1 MKSKVLIVDDEKD
14 ICFLI
19 SEILKDENYITTSA
33 NNSDEALKEFSI
45 FNPDL
50 IILDVWLGNSNLDGI
65 ELLKKF
71 KTIDLFIPIIIIS
84 GHGTVDM
91 AVNSI
96 KNGAYDFLEKPFNS
110 DKLIVLSKRAI
121 ENVNLIKENNLL
133 RKIADSNTII
143 VGKSDFILD
152 LKKSLEK
159 ISLSNARTLIS
170 GPIGSGKKLIA
181 QTIHKISKRSNSL
194 ANIID
199 FSTLSD
205 EQLNELFDNDINN
218 LNNNIFFNSNNGTLI
233 FQNIDMASLKYQKK
247 ILLYLENPEIFE
259 KMNIKFNIKIILL
272 TSSNLI
278 DEIKKGNFLKDLFYR
293 INVIPINIPTIKDRR
308 EDIMP
313 LCNYY
318 LDKYNRNK
326 KYKFSLSKIAVRK
339 LEANNWPGNVR
350 QISNYM
356 ERLIILNQNNNL
368 YHDFEIPDILD
379 DMIKLEDNLF
389 DSNNALELSIKEA
402 RDKFE
407 REYFMSQIKRF
418 NGNIL
423 KISQIT
429 GMERTALY
437 RKIKSLNIDLNKY

>member
-1 MKSKVLIVDDEKD
+1 MKSKILIIDDEKD

-33 NNSDEALKEFSI
+33 NNSDEALKNFST
-45 FNPDL
+45 FKPDL

-65 ELLKKF
+65 ELLKEF
-71 KTIDLFIPIIIIS
+71 KKINIFIPVIVIS

-91 AVNSI
+91 AVNAI

-110 DKLIVLSKRAI
+110 DKLIVLSKRAV
-121 ENVNLIKENNLL
+121 ENAKLIKENHLL
-133 RKIADSNTII
+133 RKITDADTVI
-143 VGKSDFILD
+143 VGKSDFILN
-152 LKKSLEK
+152 LKKTLEK

-181 QTIHKISKRSNSL
+181 QTIHKISKRSNLL

-199 FSTLSD
+199 FSTISS
-205 EQLNELFDNDINN
+205 EQLNELFNNDISY

-233 FQNIDMASLKYQKK
+233 FQNIDMASLEYQKK

-259 KMNIKFNIKIILL
+259 KMNIKFNIKIISL
-272 TSSNLI
+272 TSKNLI

-293 INVIPINIPTIKDRR
+293 INVIPIQIPSIKDRR
-308 EDIMP
+308 EDIIP

-318 LDKYNRNK
+318 LNKYNRNK
-326 KYKFSLSKIAVRK
+326 KYQFSLSKIAIRK
-339 LEANNWPGNVR
+339 LESNDWPGNVR

-356 ERLIILNQNNNL
+356 ERLIILNLNNNL
-368 YHDFEIPDILD
+368 TQDFEIADILD
-379 DMIKLEDNLF
+379 DMLELEERSLYS
-389 DSNNALELSIKEA
+389 SNSLELSIRQA

-407 REYFMSQIKRF
+407 KEYFLSQIKRF

-423 KISQIT
+423 KISEIT

-437 RKIKSLNIDLNKY
+437 RKLKSLNINLNK

>member
-1 MKSKVLIVDDEKD
+1 MKSKILIIDDEKD

-33 NNSDEALKEFSI
+33 NNSDDAIKEFST
-45 FNPDL
+45 FKPDL

-65 ELLKKF
+65 ELLKEF
-71 KTIDLFIPIIIIS
+71 KKINIFIPVIVIS

-91 AVNSI
+91 AVNAI

-110 DKLIVLSKRAI
+110 DKLIVLSKRAV
-121 ENVNLIKENNLL
+121 ENAKLIKENHLL
-133 RKIADSNTII
+133 RKITDADTVI
-143 VGKSDFILD
+143 VGKSDFILN
-152 LKKSLEK
+152 LKKTLEK

-181 QTIHKISKRSNSL
+181 QTIHKISKRSNLL

-199 FSTLSD
+199 FSTISY
-205 EQLNELFDNDINN
+205 EQLNELFNNDISY

-233 FQNIDMASLKYQKK
+233 FQNIDMASLEYQKK
-247 ILLYLENPEIFE
+247 ILVYLENPDIFE
-259 KMNIKFNIKIILL
+259 KMNIKFNIKILSL
-272 TSSNLI
+272 TSKNLI
-278 DEIKKGNFLKDLFYR
+278 DEIKNGNFLKDLFYR
-293 INVIPINIPTIKDRR
+293 INVIPIQIPSIKDRR
-308 EDIMP
+308 EDIIP

-318 LDKYNRNK
+318 LNKYNRNK
-326 KYKFSLSKIAVRK
+326 KYQFFLSKIAIRK
-339 LEANNWPGNVR
+339 LESNDWPSNVS

-356 ERLIILNQNNNL
+356 ERLIILNLNNNL
-368 YHDFEIPDILD
+368 TQDFEIADILD
-379 DMIKLEDNLF
+379 DMLELEERSLYS
-389 DSNNALELSIKEA
+389 SNSLELSIKQA

-407 REYFMSQIKRF
+407 KEYFLSQIKRF

-423 KISQIT
+423 KISEIT

-437 RKIKSLNIDLNKY
+437 RKLKSLNINLNK